1 MTISI
6 IITAAL
12 LSLYIQHKAHKS
24 IINRLEATKNA
35 MSDEN
40 KRLSSIILALKD
52 DEFIRN
58 TSKRRK

>member
-1 MTISI
+1 MTILI
-6 IITAAL
+6 IILVAL
-12 LSLYIQHKAHKS
+12 LSLYIQHKVHKM
-24 IINRLEATKNA
+24 IITRLNKEKTA

-58 TSKRRK
+58 TSKRR